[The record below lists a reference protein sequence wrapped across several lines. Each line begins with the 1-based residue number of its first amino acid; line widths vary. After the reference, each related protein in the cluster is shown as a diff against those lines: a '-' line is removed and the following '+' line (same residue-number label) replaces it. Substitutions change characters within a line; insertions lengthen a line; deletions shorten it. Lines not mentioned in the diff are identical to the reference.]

1 MTFIHIVIKAFCLN
15 GDKNSEKNENQ
26 FLFLWNLQRMKRDH
40 MTVFNYVCHEGEIQE
55 AMNEMPDGMSA
66 VSGLAIE
73 FVVLCKMKM

>member
-1 MTFIHIVIKAFCLN
+1 
-15 GDKNSEKNENQ
+15 
-26 FLFLWNLQRMKRDH
+26 MKRDH

-55 AMNEMPDGMSA
+55 VMNEMPDRMSA